1 MPGSCCCVKDCHSR
15 SHDKTGEKMDNGV
28 KFYRFPKWRKHHG
41 KCVEELTR
49 RRQMAWIA
57 AVRRKDL
64 TFNYISPSK
73 RVCSLHFYSG
83 KPAEETLETHPDWVP
98 SLHLGHNEV
107 KANNIERFLR
117 QERRQDVKV
126 PATMQNV
133 GTWAPLVA
141 KCKTKDEQ
149 EEVPHTVEV
158 VLSDDEEQ
166 MNQEDI
172 GLLRTIDDES
182 TEDVMS
188 DQRRHD
194 EIRNLLEEHKHL
206 ENEFAELKLAEKYL
220 KDDEKVKYYTG
231 LPNFSTFQVLLHNVM
246 PFLPFLPHGEA
257 KLSHFQM
264 VLLTFMRLK
273 LGLPMEHISGLFGLQ
288 PATAN
293 AAFEDTIS
301 VLYACLASLVSW
313 PDRERLGSSMPQQF
327 METFE
332 GVFTVIVECFDVSIE
347 TPSDVQ
353 ATLRLKYLI
362 GISPQGV
369 ISFVSSGLTGC
380 MSDREIAQSCGLLDY
395 LLVGDIVLAGRGFDV
410 EKSVG
415 MMCAEVKTLTN
426 GRHHLLPKTAE
437 ETKRVSHLKPQIQ
450 KVIGVVC
457 NTYKILSSDIPVRMI
472 ESCEGESVTFLDK
485 VVTVCCAVTN
495 MCLKM
500 GSVPAGGEFLSSL
513 STHG

>member
-1 MPGSCCCVKDCHSR
+1 MPGSCCCIKDCPSR
-15 SHDKTGEKMDNGV
+15 SHDKTGEKVDNGV

-41 KCVEELTR
+41 KCVEELTS

-64 TFNYISPSK
+64 TFNHIPPSK

-107 KANNIERFLR
+107 KANNIERFIR
-117 QERRQDVKV
+117 QERRQDTKV
-126 PATMQNV
+126 PLTGQNV
-133 GTWAPLVA
+133 GMWAPLVT
-141 KCKTKDEQ
+141 KSKTKDEQ
-149 EEVPHTVEV
+149 EGIPHTVEV
-158 VLSDDEEQ
+158 VLGDEEEEQ
-166 MNQEDI
+166 IKQEDFD
-172 GLLRTIDDES
+172 LLRTIDEES
-182 TEDVMS
+182 TEEFVFE
-188 DQRRHD
+188 QRRHD

-206 ENEFAELKLAEKYL
+206 ENEFAELKLAEQYL

-231 LPNFSTFQVLLHNVM
+231 LPNYSTFQVLLHNTM
-246 PFLPFLPHGEA
+246 PFLPFLPHGET

-288 PATAN
+288 PATAH

-301 VLYACLASLVSW
+301 VLYARLASLVSW
-313 PDRERLGSSMPQQF
+313 PDRERLGGSVPQQF

-332 GVFTVIVECFDVSIE
+332 GLYTVIVDCFDVSIE
-347 TPSDVQ
+347 TPSDVE
-353 ATLRLKYLI
+353 ATLRLKYLT
-362 GISPQGV
+362 GITAQGV
-369 ISFVSSGLTGC
+369 ISFISSGLSGC
-380 MSDREIAQSCGLLDY
+380 MSDREIAESCGLLDY
-395 LLVGDIVLAGRGFDV
+395 LLVDDIVLAGRGFDV
-410 EKSVG
+410 EESVG

-437 ETKRVSHLKPQIQ
+437 ETKQVSHLKPQIQ

-495 MCLKM
+495 MC
-500 GSVPAGGEFLSSL
+500 SSGVQL
-513 STHG
+513 LEAST